1 MGMSHVETLAACLQK
16 GEALLVTADHSRRY
30 LTGFPSSAGLVLIA
44 PDAACFMTDFRY
56 IEAAKAAITAMDVQ
70 MYRKAAE
77 SVDEFLKA
85 HGITR
90 VYVEA
95 SQMPLAE
102 LADWKDKLP
111 AVEWVTDSSLDNWL
125 QAERII
131 KSPQELEGIRQ
142 AQALTE
148 YGFDQIL
155 KTIRAGRTERD
166 VALELEWHI
175 RQQGAE
181 GVAFDFIVVS
191 GENGA
196 LPHGVPSDRVIEE
209 GDFITMDF
217 GAKLDGW
224 HSDMTRTVAVGRV
237 SDEQRAVYNTVLQ
250 AQLASLQ
257 VLREGILCRE
267 ADAAARDVIVAAG
280 YGDAFGHGTGHGVGV
295 EIHEAPT
302 LSPSAGE
309 TRLQAGYVV
318 TVEPGIYLPGRF
330 GVRIEDMAYITPEG
344 CQNLTACPKALIE
357 L

>member
-1 MGMSHVETLAACLQK
+1 MSHVENLAARLQK
-16 GEALLVTADHSRRY
+16 GEALLVAAGHTRRY
-30 LTGFPSSAGLVLIA
+30 LTGFPSSAGLVLIT

-56 IEAAKAAITAMDVQ
+56 IEAAQKAITAMDVQ

-77 SVDEFLKA
+77 SVGDMLNA
-85 HGITR
+85 HAVTR

-102 LADWKDKLP
+102 LADWKEKLP
-111 AVEWVTDSSLDNWL
+111 TIEWVTDASLDNWL
-125 QAERII
+125 QAERIV

-148 YGFDQIL
+148 YGFDQIV
-155 KTIRAGRTERD
+155 KTIRAGRTERE

-191 GENGA
+191 GANSA
-196 LPHGVPSDRVIEE
+196 LPHGVPSDKVIEN

-224 HSDMTRTVAVGRV
+224 HSDMTRTVAVGKV
-237 SDEQRAVYNTVLQ
+237 SDEQRAIYNTVLQ
-250 AQLASLQ
+250 AQSAALQ

-295 EIHEAPT
+295 EIHEAPN

-309 TRLQAGYVV
+309 TRLQAGNVV

-330 GVRIEDMAYITPEG
+330 GVRIEDMAYITPGG
-344 CQNLTACPKALIE
+344 CQNLTSSPKELIK